1 MSPLRNEELKP
12 HEDAKVYYFYGKRIL
27 KKLSLRV

>member
-1 MSPLRNEELKP
+1 MSPLRNEELKS
-12 HEDAKVYYFYGKRIL
+12 HEDAKAYYFYGKGIL